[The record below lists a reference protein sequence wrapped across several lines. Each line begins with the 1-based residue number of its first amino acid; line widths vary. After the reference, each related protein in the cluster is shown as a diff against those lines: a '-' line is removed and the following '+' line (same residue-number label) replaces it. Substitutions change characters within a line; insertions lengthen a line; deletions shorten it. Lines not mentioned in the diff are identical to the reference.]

1 MELDQSKAD
10 AVVDT
15 DSIVK
20 KQLSRKKVDAVV
32 VTAIT
37 VIKLR
42 SISKVDA
49 AVDMEKVKDILD
61 IMVKVKDAAENNG
74 YR

>member
-20 KQLSRKKVDAVV
+20 KQLSIKKVDAVAV
-32 VTAIT
+32 T
-37 VIKLR
+37 VIMVIMLR
-42 SISKVDA
+42 SISKADA
-49 AVDMEKVKDILD
+49 VVDMEKMKDTLD
-61 IMVKVKDAAENNG
+61 IMVKDAAENNG